1 MICLYK
7 NGNFISSFMLV
18 FALCSAECII
28 FKFLWTQR
36 TFIQI
41 QQWKQKNILWIS
53 SKLTIKTPE
62 RRQTTLNMFHTFGLF
77 AVDFKRVSIFLGLI
91 ILEQSWAL
99 PLDAISLKCVY
110 IWGVLNPCGFPKTVF
125 CKERVLGPVPLT

>member
-41 QQWKQKNILWIS
+41 QQWKQKNILWNLF
-53 SKLTIKTPE
+53 KVDNKNT
-62 RRQTTLNMFHTFGLF
+62 RTTSDNFKHVF
-77 AVDFKRVSIFLGLI
+77 AVDFKRVSISLGLI

-110 IWGVLNPCGFPKTVF
+110 VWGVLNPCGFPKTVF